1 MLTVTIDQLTR
12 AAPTG
17 DPKIIS
23 AIAATSGAVFAKYA
37 LTSRNRVL
45 GFLSTCLEESQFRTL
60 SENLNY
66 SAERAHEVFPREFPT
81 VASAEPY
88 AYNPQAFADKVYGG
102 RLGNV
107 GPNAGWLFRGQGLD
121 QITGEANFRL
131 LARLTGLDLVN
142 HPELV
147 TSPENMLG
155 CAAALF
161 INYPGI
167 LSYCDRGAWTYVWA
181 LVGTGRA
188 TGSVINLAAHEA
200 ALAALQ
206 KAIPALIQVADPAPP
221 PVAPGAPPPLPL
233 TPAQIA
239 AKGMQTAVK
248 AFQVSAGLEPDGVTG
263 PLTEAAYEHAL
274 G

>member
-1 MLTVTIDQLTR
+1 LNILAVTVDQLHQ

-17 DPKIIS
+17 NPVVIA

-37 LTSRNRVL
+37 LSNRNRIL
-45 GFLSTCLEESQFRTL
+45 GFLSTCLEESGFKTL
-60 SENLNY
+60 SENLFY

-102 RLGNV
+102 RMGNI
-107 GPNAGWLFRGQGLD
+107 GPNAGWLYRGQGLD
-121 QITGEANFRL
+121 QVTGEDNFKL

-147 TSPENMLG
+147 TSPEHMLE

-161 INYPGI
+161 VRYPGI
-167 LSYCDRGAWTYVWA
+167 LEYCDAGAWTHVWA
-181 LVGTGRA
+181 LVGAGRA
-188 TGSVINLAAHEA
+188 NALVINLTNHEA

-206 KAIPALIQVADPAPP
+206 KAV
-221 PVAPGAPPPLPL
+221 PV
-233 TPAQIA
+233 
-239 AKGMQTAVK
+239 
-248 AFQVSAGLEPDGVTG
+248 
-263 PLTEAAYEHAL
+263 
-274 G
+274 

>member
-1 MLTVTIDQLTR
+1 MLTVTVAQLTR
-12 AAPTG
+12 AAPAG
-17 DPKIIS
+17 DPKIIA
-23 AIAATSGAVFAKYA
+23 AIAATSGAVFSKYA
-37 LTSRNRVL
+37 LGSRNRAL

-88 AYNPQAFADKVYGG
+88 AMNPQAFGDKVYGG
-102 RLGNV
+102 RLGNI
-107 GPNAGWLFRGQGLD
+107 GPNAGWLYRGQGLD
-121 QITGEANFRL
+121 QVTGESNFKL

-147 TSPENMLG
+147 TSPGNMLG

-161 INYPGI
+161 VQYPGI

-188 TGSVINLAAHEA
+188 TGPVINLAAHEA

-206 KAIPALIQVADPAPP
+206 KAIPALIQVADPASP
-221 PVAPGAPPPLPL
+221 PVVTPAPLPSPVAHL
-233 TPAQIA
+233 DAIRATVAPKTATA
-239 AKGMQTAVK
+239 ADGSILDGIEKAIKGW
-248 AFQVSAGLEPDGVTG
+248 SAT
-263 PLTEAAYEHAL
+263 
-274 G
+274 